1 MSSTQKN
8 TKPVSQADIKN
19 GTLENVTPKIETNQ
33 PHPTN
38 GVQVPAKAEKSINMT
53 LQRIRELNHLA
64 DKREKLL
71 DTQERLNKFKL
82 STDKAQ
88 DRLVLTD
95 GWGNTFDTN
104 NTTVIADVL
113 AMLKNSLNALIIET
127 EILLTV

>member
-1 MSSTQKN
+1 MSTTQKP
-8 TKPVSQADIKN
+8 TKAVTQTDIKN
-19 GTLENVTPKIETNQ
+19 GTLPNVTPPKNEDTST
-33 PHPTN
+33 PTN
-38 GVQVPAKAEKSINMT
+38 GVQVPAKVEKSINMT

-113 AMLKNSLNALIIET
+113 AMLKGSLNALIIET